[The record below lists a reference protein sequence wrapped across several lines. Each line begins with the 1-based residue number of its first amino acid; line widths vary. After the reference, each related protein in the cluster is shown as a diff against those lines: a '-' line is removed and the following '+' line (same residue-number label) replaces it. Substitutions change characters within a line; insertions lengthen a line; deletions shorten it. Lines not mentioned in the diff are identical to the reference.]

1 MMVVISKY
9 RLQFKECELLH
20 NDAIRKKREL
30 IKMNMKY
37 DKDTWAYRYKWQC
50 PKCTRIL
57 TGRMYRK

>member
-1 MMVVISKY
+1 MVVVSKY
-9 RLQFKECELLH
+9 RIYFKECELLH

-37 DKDTWAYRYKWQC
+37 DKDTWAYIYNWQC
-50 PKCTRIL
+50 PICTRIL